1 MSLELSLSKNYVQYL
16 KIKIY
21 VYVIDKIMPQFMY
34 RTRRRRTA
42 KNFVKMQRRFKKK
55 RNKQATLNKKVYKL
69 INASK
74 TYKDMYLNI
83 APSASGFIQDLGL
96 VTIIEGTGTGDRQG
110 EKIELKSINIKTF
123 CYVLNTA
130 LANADAYNNV
140 RIILFS
146 LPQPVVAGVGLNVTD
161 IIQDLD
167 VLSHYKKDSPV
178 KYTIHHDV
186 LYYLDNQQLGG
197 TPRWNSNVT
206 HQKRYFKKLN
216 FPAGLPVTYNSG
228 GDVIKN
234 NVMML
239 AISDSGIVPHPTIE
253 GRIRLVFQP

>member
-1 MSLELSLSKNYVQYL
+1 
-16 KIKIY
+16 
-21 VYVIDKIMPQFMY
+21 MPQFMY

-42 KNFVKMQRRFKKK
+42 KKFVKLQRRFKK
-55 RNKQATLNKKVYKL
+55 RRKQNNINKKVYKL
-69 INASK
+69 INAQK
-74 TYKDMYLNI
+74 TFQDMYLNI
-83 APSASGFIQDLGL
+83 APSASGLIQDLGL
-96 VTIIEGTGTGDRQG
+96 VTIIEGTATGNRQG
-110 EKIELKSINIKTF
+110 DKIELKSINIKTF

-130 LANADAYNNV
+130 LANADAYNNI

-146 LPQPVVAGVGLNVTD
+146 IPQPVVAGVGLNVTD

-178 KYTIHHDV
+178 KFKILHDV

-216 FPAGLPVTYNSG
+216 FPTGLPVTYNTT

-239 AISDSGIVPHPTIE
+239 AISDSGLVPHPIIE
-253 GRIRLVFQP
+253 GRIRLTFQP